1 MSAKLSLTN
10 LAPLFLCAAF
20 IAVPQ
25 AAFAQVQD
33 KCAGSQDFIRDK
45 QPHAQG
51 HYMSYLAPWNKG
63 ALVEGQ
69 GYWECLAYNRETYPH
84 GQTIAWS
91 WPDRPPPSRG
101 VYNFL
106 AVNFGN
112 YYDTV
117 VPQPIPPKAVGDIK
131 TLTQSFD
138 LAISGDLDGFD
149 VINDFF
155 LTREPGKF
163 DNKLFEVEIFFH
175 TPGYSHDYARS
186 STQVG
191 KIKASG
197 IEWTVS
203 IDKRAANGHDILIIP
218 EGGADL
224 LSHTIDIKAI
234 LDQLVAAQVLTG
246 REYFNG
252 MGLGVEVRR
261 GAGTLAIK
269 KLSTSYE

>member
-1 MSAKLSLTN
+1 MSIKLSLTN
-10 LAPLFLCAAF
+10 LAALLLCAAF
-20 IAVPQ
+20 AAAPK
-25 AAFAQVQD
+25 AAFALAPD
-33 KCAGSQDFIRDK
+33 KCAGLQDFIRDK

-51 HYMSYLAPWNKG
+51 PYMSYLAAWNKG
-63 ALVEGQ
+63 ALIQGQ
-69 GYWECLAYNRETYPH
+69 DYWECLAYNPATYPH

-106 AVNFGN
+106 AVDFGN
-112 YYDTV
+112 YYGTV

-155 LTREPGKF
+155 LTRDPGKF

-175 TPGYSHDYARS
+175 TPRYSHDYARS

-203 IDKRAANGHDILIIP
+203 IDKRASNGHDILIIP
-218 EGGADL
+218 ADGADL
-224 LSHTIDIKAI
+224 LSHSIDIKAI
-234 LDQLVAAQVLTG
+234 LNQLVAAQVLTG

-252 MGLGVEVRR
+252 MGLGVEVRS